1 MELIGILIGFTL
13 TLFIYSYLFG
23 DNPLYRLA
31 VHVLVGV
38 SAGYAAVFVVNQVIL
53 PIYAQVARDP
63 ISLPSLLWLIPTAM
77 ALLLIIKRLP
87 ATWLGNIPIAYLIGV
102 GAAVALLGAIQGTL
116 LPQIFGIGQATT
128 AVMGLITAL
137 FTAITLLSFQFTARK
152 KEGDDENA
160 EWNPPAWRRGVQF
173 AGQVLLTIM
182 FGALFTA
189 VLTTS
194 LTLFTERITYFIAQL
209 MEIL

>member
-38 SAGYAAVFVVNQVIL
+38 SAAYAAIFVVNQVLL
-53 PIYAQVARDP
+53 PIYNQIARDP
-63 ISLPSLLWLIPTAM
+63 ISLPSLMWLIPTAM

-87 ATWLGNIPIAYLIGV
+87 ATWLGNIPVAYLIGV
-102 GAAVALLGAIQGTL
+102 GAAIALLGAIQGTL
-116 LPQIFGIGQATT
+116 LPQIFGIGQAST
-128 AVMGLITAL
+128 AVTGLITVL
-137 FTAITLLSFQFTARK
+137 FTAITLFSFQFTARK
-152 KEGDDENA
+152 KEDED
-160 EWNPPAWRRGVQF
+160 EWNPPAWQHRIQF

-194 LTLFTERITYFIAQL
+194 LTLFIERITYFIAQL

>member
-38 SAGYAAVFVVNQVIL
+38 SAAYAAVFIVAQVLL
-53 PIYAQVARDP
+53 PIYNQIARDP
-63 ISLPSLLWLIPTAM
+63 ISPSSLLWLIPTAM

-87 ATWLGNIPIAYLIGV
+87 ATWLGNIPVAYLIGV
-102 GAAVALLGAIQGTL
+102 GAAIALLGAIQGTL
-116 LPQIFGIGQATT
+116 LPQIFGIGQAST
-128 AVMGLITAL
+128 AVASFVTVL
-137 FTAITLLSFQFTARK
+137 FTAITLFSFQFTTFK
-152 KEGDDENA
+152 KGDDDA
-160 EWNPPAWRRGVQF
+160 EWNPPAWQRGVQF

-194 LTLFTERITYFIAQL
+194 LTLFVERITYFIAQL

>member
-23 DNPLYRLA
+23 DNPLYRLS
-31 VHVLVGV
+31 VHLLVGV
-38 SAGYAAVFVVNQVIL
+38 SAAYAAVFIVNQVLL

-63 ISLPSLLWLIPTAM
+63 LSLPSLLWLIPTVM

-87 ATWLGNIPIAYLIGV
+87 ATWLGNMPIAFLIGV

-116 LPQIFGIGQATT
+116 LPQVFGIGQATT
-128 AVMGLITAL
+128 AVSGLITVL
-137 FTAITLLSFQFTARK
+137 FTAIVLLSFQFTARK
-152 KEGDDENA
+152 KGGDGESA

-194 LTLFTERITYFIAQL
+194 LTLFTERITYFITQL
-209 MEIL
+209 LELL

>member
-1 MELIGILIGFTL
+1 MELIGILIGFIL

-38 SAGYAAVFVVNQVIL
+38 SAAYAAVFVVAQVLL
-53 PIYAQVARDP
+53 PIYAQIALDP
-63 ISLPSLLWLIPTAM
+63 ISLPSLLWLIPTMM

-87 ATWLGNIPIAYLIGV
+87 ATWLGNVPVAYLIGV
-102 GAAVALLGAIQGTL
+102 GAAIALLGAIQGTL
-116 LPQIFGIGQATT
+116 LPQIFEIGQAST
-128 AVMGLITAL
+128 AVTSLITVL
-137 FTAITLLSFQFTARK
+137 FTAITLFSFQFTARK
-152 KEGDDENA
+152 KEGDDA
-160 EWNPPAWRRGVQF
+160 EWNPPAWQRGVQF

-194 LTLFTERITYFIAQL
+194 LTLFIERITYFIAQL
-209 MEIL
+209 TGIL

>member
-53 PIYAQVARDP
+53 PIYAQVALDP
-63 ISLPSLLWLIPTAM
+63 ISLPSLLWLIPTMM
-77 ALLLIIKRLP
+77 ALLLIVKRLP
-87 ATWLGNIPIAYLIGV
+87 ATWLGNIPVAYLIGV

-116 LPQIFGIGQATT
+116 LPQIFGIGQAST
-128 AVMGLITAL
+128 AIASLITAL
-137 FTAITLLSFQFTARK
+137 FTAIVLLTFQFTARNK
-152 KEGDDENA
+152 GDDENA
-160 EWNPPAWRRGVQF
+160 EWNPPVWQRNMQF
-173 AGQVLLTIM
+173 AGQVLLTTM

-194 LTLFTERITYFIAQL
+194 LTLFTERITYFITQL
-209 MEIL
+209 MEIIS